1 MGLQELPE
9 ELRAG
14 QCLGRAKERA
24 PSSAP
29 ERRRSDMTAQN
40 AWRRQSP
47 LGGFHPSPGV
57 QQTARW
63 ANLPLL
69 QSCDRQESTRRRSFV
84 QDERRARLPRTTSW
98 DSRREPRDLHSQ
110 LKDAEAQT
118 RQLEEQ
124 LLAARRAKARW
135 EVVTWYCWC
144 YAYLWNQPVESEK
157 LEELLELA
165 EQLMDLSF
173 QSMELQGVLTE
184 NLSNP
189 NATAR
194 QSLKLLSV
202 LARFSHFPPEFKES
216 CARVCSG
223 QRESDLTSL
232 SNEELVNAFNIH
244 LCAVFDGPAA
254 LKHWFTEDDSM
265 KLFFQVH
272 TSQKW
277 YQKQDF
283 YRSMFRQ
290 SDAFM
295 TLRDAAEKEGLDL
308 RTSDAG
314 EVYHLEF
321 VSRDAK
327 ERLANLSEQPPLAV
341 ICITNKEQLRWYV
354 PITEAGEELEKQN
367 RCRQFHYMFKG
378 AVQKVRHA
386 QTMGYRP
393 CIIWMSDWNELKTE
407 EERRQYLK
415 TATADYEAFRDAAE
429 KEGLDLRTSDAGE
442 AEERLADLSEQP
454 PLAVIC
460 ITNKEQL
467 RWYVP
472 ITEAGEAGL

>member
-1 MGLQELPE
+1 
-9 ELRAG
+9 
-14 QCLGRAKERA
+14 
-24 PSSAP
+24 
-29 ERRRSDMTAQN
+29 MTAQN
-40 AWRRQSP
+40 AWRRQS
-47 LGGFHPSPGV
+47 LGGFHPSRGV

-69 QSCDRQESTRRRSFV
+69 QSCDRRESTLRRSFL

-314 EVYHLEF
+314 E
-321 VSRDAK
+321 
-327 ERLANLSEQPPLAV
+327 
-341 ICITNKEQLRWYV
+341 
-354 PITEAGEELEKQN
+354 ELEKQN
-367 RCRQFHYMFKG
+367 RCWQQLPETRDVSGQMSLMDPLPMG
-378 AVQKVRHA
+378 AGLPEDSVQKVRHA

-393 CIIWMSDWNELKTE
+393 CIIIWMCGA
-407 EERRQYLK
+407 QI
-415 TATADYEAFRDAAE
+415 EASIRKHLDSVLCQRHAA
-429 KEGLDLRTSDAGE
+429 KD
-442 AEERLADLSEQP
+442 
-454 PLAVIC
+454 
-460 ITNKEQL
+460 
-467 RWYVP
+467 
-472 ITEAGEAGL
+472 